1 MFDKTKV
8 KSMTKK
14 KLNESE
20 YSKLDSD
27 IEKSILESIE
37 NDSDDFNFDDEADDA
52 TIDEAE
58 GATDGDVI
66 TEDADFDISAD
77 DTITEAEGATDGD
90 TITED
95 EDVPMD
101 DMIIE
106 EEIPS
111 AEGDDLPI
119 DLPEAEGDDDFEIV
133 DDITEEEIPAPA
145 DDEDFDLSDEDFADD
160 NAPIEEMTNDDQDP
174 EMILDAEEVPSTD
187 PDLDF
192 DLDASMDEEAE
203 AEIAPAVD
211 ADVIP
216 LDEEEDSEE
225 KILED
230 LQAIEARKMKLESA
244 KAEMDGTDKNDL
256 ITEVKKHKAALRK
269 LASKYVDLK
278 EAYNKVVTNKKQLT
292 ESAQKSVKANASL
305 KLENFK
311 AVKALAIFANAD
323 LKPATKM
330 RIIEGF
336 DACKDEKSATAL
348 YNTVVRKIKESAK
361 SDQKLN
367 QIVQGK
373 KGVQKVV
380 KESVQPKADTRN
392 IEEMRNDYLMGIDD
406 AYESQ
411 FYKRYAE

>member
-37 NDSDDFNFDDEADDA
+37 NDSDDFNFDDEPAEDA

-58 GATDGDVI
+58 GAEDGNVI
-66 TEDADFDISAD
+66 TEEEDFEIPAD
-77 DTITEAEGATDGD
+77 DSITEAEGAEDG
-90 TITED
+90 TVITED
-95 EDVPMD
+95 EEVPADDVIM
-101 DMIIE
+101 E
-106 EEIPS
+106 EEVPT
-111 AEGDDLPI
+111 DDLPI
-119 DLPEAEGDDDFEIV
+119 DLPESEGDDEFEIV

-145 DDEDFDLSDEDFADD
+145 DDEDFDLSDEDLMGEE
-160 NAPIEEMTNDDQDP
+160 PIEEIASEDQDP
-174 EMILDAEEVPSTD
+174 EMILDAEEVPATD

-192 DLDASMDEEAE
+192 DLEED
-203 AEIAPAVD
+203 APAD
-211 ADVIP
+211 SDVPNPDVVEEPIM
-216 LDEEEDSEE
+216 EEEDSEE

-230 LQAIEARKMKLESA
+230 LQKIEERKMKLEAA
-244 KAEMDGTDKNDL
+244 KAEVEGTDKESL

-269 LASKYVDLK
+269 LASQYVELK
-278 EAYNKVVTNKKQLT
+278 EAYKKVVSNKKLVT
-292 ESAQKSVKANASL
+292 ESAQKAVKTNASL

-361 SDQKLN
+361 SDNKLN

-373 KGVQKVV
+373 KGTQKVV
-380 KESVQPKADTRN
+380 KESVQPKVDNRSV
-392 IEEMRNDYLMGIDD
+392 EEMRNDYMMGIDD

-411 FYKRYAE
+411 FYKRYQE

>member
-8 KSMTKK
+8 KSMNKK

-37 NDSDDFNFDDEADDA
+37 NDSDDFNFDEETDDV
-52 TIDEAE
+52 TIEEAE

-66 TEDADFDISAD
+66 TEEEDLDISAD
-77 DTITEAEGATDGD
+77 EPIV
-90 TITED
+90 ED
-95 EDVPMD
+95 EDFEDVIVED
-101 DMIIE
+101 
-106 EEIPS
+106 EIPV
-111 AEGDDLPI
+111 EDDDLAI
-119 DLPEAEGDDDFEIV
+119 DLPEAEGDEDFEIV
-133 DDITEEEIPAPA
+133 DDITEEEIPVPNEEG
-145 DDEDFDLSDEDFADD
+145 DEDFDLSDDDFSEEE
-160 NAPIEEMTNDDQDP
+160 PIEEITDADQDP
-174 EMILDAEEVPSTD
+174 EMIMDAEIPSED

-192 DLDASMDEEAE
+192 DLDTPLEEE
-203 AEIAPAVD
+203 EEMSAEIGD
-211 ADVIP
+211 DMGS
-216 LDEEEDSEE
+216 DDEEDSEE

-230 LQAIEARKMKLESA
+230 LQAIEARKMKLEAA
-244 KAEMDGTDKNDL
+244 KAEMSGVEKNDL
-256 ITEVKKHKAALRK
+256 ITEVKKHKKALRE

-278 EAYNKVVTNKKQLT
+278 EAYNKVITNKKKLT
-292 ESAQKSVKANASL
+292 ESAKKSVKANVNL

-311 AVKALAIFANAD
+311 AIKALAIFANSE

-373 KGVQKVV
+373 KGAQKVV
-380 KESVQPKADTRN
+380 KESVQPKVDKRS
-392 IEEMRNDYLMGIDD
+392 IEEMRNDYMMGIDD

-411 FYKRYAE
+411 YYKRFE

>member
-37 NDSDDFNFDDEADDA
+37 NDSDDFNFDDEPAEDA

-58 GATDGDVI
+58 GAEDGNVI
-66 TEDADFDISAD
+66 TEEEDFEIPAD
-77 DTITEAEGATDGD
+77 DS
-90 TITED
+90 ITED
-95 EDVPMD
+95 EEVPADDVIM
-101 DMIIE
+101 E
-106 EEIPS
+106 EEVPT
-111 AEGDDLPI
+111 DDLPI
-119 DLPEAEGDDDFEIV
+119 DLPESEGDDEFEIV

-145 DDEDFDLSDEDFADD
+145 DDEDFDLSDEDLMGEE
-160 NAPIEEMTNDDQDP
+160 PIEEIASEDQDP
-174 EMILDAEEVPSTD
+174 EMILDAEEVPATD

-192 DLDASMDEEAE
+192 DLEED
-203 AEIAPAVD
+203 APAD
-211 ADVIP
+211 SDVPNPDVAPDVVEEPIM
-216 LDEEEDSEE
+216 EEEDSEE

-230 LQAIEARKMKLESA
+230 LQKIEERKMKLEAA
-244 KAEMDGTDKNDL
+244 KAEVEGTDKESL

-269 LASKYVDLK
+269 LASQYVELK
-278 EAYNKVVTNKKQLT
+278 EAYKKVVSNKKLVT
-292 ESAQKSVKANASL
+292 ESAQKAVKTNASL

-361 SDQKLN
+361 SDNKLN

-373 KGVQKVV
+373 KGTQKVV
-380 KESVQPKADTRN
+380 KESVQPKVDNRSV
-392 IEEMRNDYLMGIDD
+392 EEMRNDYMMGIDD

-411 FYKRYAE
+411 FYKRYQE

>member
-101 DMIIE
+101 DMMIE

-192 DLDASMDEEAE
+192 DLDASMDEEA
-203 AEIAPAVD
+203 
-211 ADVIP
+211 
-216 LDEEEDSEE
+216 DSEE

>member
-66 TEDADFDISAD
+66 TEDADFDIPAD
-77 DTITEAEGATDGD
+77 DTITEE
-90 TITED
+90 

-101 DMIIE
+101 DIMTE

-133 DDITEEEIPAPA
+133 DDITEEEIPTPA
-145 DDEDFDLSDEDFADD
+145 DDDFDLSDDDFADDD

-174 EMILDAEEVPSTD
+174 EMILDAEVPSED

-192 DLDASMDEEAE
+192 DLDVPMEED
-203 AEIAPAVD
+203 APAD
-211 ADVIP
+211 AGVPDAAPDVMP

-256 ITEVKKHKAALRK
+256 ITEVKRHKKALRN

-392 IEEMRNDYLMGIDD
+392 IEEMRNDYLIGIDD

-411 FYKRYAE
+411 FYKRYQE

>member
-192 DLDASMDEEAE
+192 DLDASMDEEA
-203 AEIAPAVD
+203 
-211 ADVIP
+211 
-216 LDEEEDSEE
+216 DSEE

>member
-1 MFDKTKV
+1 MFNKTKV

-37 NDSDDFNFDDEADDA
+37 NDSDNFNFDDDDEPAEDA

-58 GATDGDVI
+58 GAEDGNVI
-66 TEDADFDISAD
+66 TEEEDLDISAD
-77 DTITEAEGATDGD
+77 ESIV
-90 TITED
+90 ED
-95 EDVPMD
+95 EDFEDVIVED
-101 DMIIE
+101 
-106 EEIPS
+106 EIPV
-111 AEGDDLPI
+111 EDDDLAI
-119 DLPEAEGDDDFEIV
+119 DLPEAEGDEDFEIV
-133 DDITEEEIPAPA
+133 DDITEEEIPAPNE
-145 DDEDFDLSDEDFADD
+145 DGDEDFDLSDDDFSDEE
-160 NAPIEEMTNDDQDP
+160 PIEEITDADQDP
-174 EMILDAEEVPSTD
+174 EMIMDAEIPSED

-192 DLDASMDEEAE
+192 DLDTPLEEE
-203 AEIAPAVD
+203 EMSLEISD
-211 ADVIP
+211 DMGS
-216 LDEEEDSEE
+216 EEEDSEE

-230 LQAIEARKMKLESA
+230 LQAIEARKMKLEAA
-244 KAEMDGTDKNDL
+244 KAEMSGVEKNDL
-256 ITEVKKHKAALRK
+256 ITEVKKHKKALRE

-278 EAYNKVVTNKKQLT
+278 EAYNKAITNKKKLT
-292 ESAQKSVKANASL
+292 ESAKKSVKANVNL

-311 AVKALAIFANAD
+311 AIKALAIFANSE

-367 QIVQGK
+367 QIVQDK
-373 KGVQKVV
+373 KGAQKVV
-380 KESVQPKADTRN
+380 KESVQPKVDKRS
-392 IEEMRNDYLMGIDD
+392 IEEMRNDYMMGIDD

-411 FYKRYAE
+411 YYKRFE